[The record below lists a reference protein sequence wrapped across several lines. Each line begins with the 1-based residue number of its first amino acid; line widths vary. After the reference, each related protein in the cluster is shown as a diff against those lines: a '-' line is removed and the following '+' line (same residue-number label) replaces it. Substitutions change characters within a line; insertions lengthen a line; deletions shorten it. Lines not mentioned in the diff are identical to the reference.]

1 MKQITVGVLAHVDAG
16 KTTLCEAM
24 LYSAGAIRKLGR
36 VDNRDSWFDTH
47 AIERSRGITIF
58 SKQAP
63 FTLNDVRFTLLDT
76 PGHVDFASETE
87 RVLPVL
93 DCAILVVSGT
103 DGVQSHTETIWRLLR
118 RYRVPTFIF
127 ITKMDSLSL
136 DKGELLRQLRSRLS
150 TGCIDCSDAVGG
162 NELPETLC
170 EAAAECDDAL
180 LERYLDGEMPTFKD
194 IAALVGA
201 QRIFPCFFGSGLKL
215 TGVEAL
221 LKGLV
226 NFNGTPVYHESFAA
240 IVYKIDHDAKGARLT
255 HLKVT
260 GGSLRVRDEIFYVDS
275 NGGEHREKAAQLR
288 IYSGARYDT
297 ADEITAGGICAVAG
311 LASTYAGQSLG
322 CEQHISAPVLEPVL
336 ICRLELPPD
345 CDARTLLPQLA
356 ILEEEDPQLRFR
368 WDEKLNEI
376 TLHAMGDI
384 QTEILQSE
392 IASRFGVNVGIS
404 QGRVLYKETIKA
416 PVEGVGHFEPLRHY
430 AEVHLVLEPLPRGS
444 GIVCSADCREEIL
457 AGNWQRLV
465 LYNLEEKEHVGV
477 LGGFP
482 LTDVH
487 ITLRSGRSHLKHTEG
502 GDMREAALRAVRM
515 GLMNAECEL
524 LEPYYRYKLRLPATL
539 VGRAVGDIR
548 TMGGSFDVTQN
559 DDGSAEVFGRAPVAK
574 LRGYASEVAAYT
586 SGRGVLVCIS
596 DGYDTCLDAERV
608 LAERGYDPERD
619 VENPADSVFC
629 RRGAGFIVKWNEVP
643 HYMHLESCLTTDRDE
658 QRSQRHR
665 RINIDESELEALMQ
679 REFGEIKRAQ
689 YSAPREYRAE
699 RDETESPKKQRLLI
713 DGYNVIFAWDDL
725 AEIARD
731 NMDLARRHLMDELAN
746 YRGFTG
752 TEIVLVF
759 DAYRSGD
766 NSGKKFEYHGIEV
779 LFTEEGVT
787 ADAWLERFATEIGK
801 SETVRLVS
809 SDNLVQVGALHAGV
823 LRMSSRELEREVARV
838 NARISELLHGKR
850 LPEGARF
857 EDMLD
862 EEAKKEW
869 EQMKSF

>member
-36 VDNRDSWFDTH
+36 VDTRDSWFDTH
-47 AIERSRGITIF
+47 SIERSRGITIF

-63 FTLNDVRFTLLDT
+63 FTLNGVRFTLLDT
-76 PGHVDFASETE
+76 PGHVDFAAETE

-127 ITKMDSLSL
+127 ITKMDALSL
-136 DKGELLRQLRSRLS
+136 EKGELMRQLKSRL
-150 TGCIDCSDAVGG
+150 AVGCVDCTDSLG
-162 NELPETLC
+162 GENPPEALC

-180 LERYLDGEMPTFKD
+180 LERYLDGKLPTFED
-194 IAALVGA
+194 ITRLVGA
-201 QRIFPCFFGSGLKL
+201 QRLFPCFFGSGLKL
-215 TGVEAL
+215 AGVEAL
-221 LKGLV
+221 LGGLV
-226 NFNGTPVYHESFAA
+226 RFCGTPSLRESFAA
-240 IVYKIDHDAKGARLT
+240 IVYKIDRDAKGTRLT

-260 GGSLRVRDEIFYVDS
+260 GGALRVRDEIAYTDQ
-275 NGGEHREKAAQLR
+275 NGAEHREKAAQLR
-288 IYSGARYDT
+288 VYSGAKYDT
-297 ADEITAGGICAVAG
+297 ADIIEAGGICAVAG
-311 LASTYAGQSLG
+311 LSATYAGQSLG
-322 CEQHISAPVLEPVL
+322 CEQRVSSPLLEPVL

-356 ILEEEDPQLRFR
+356 VLEEEDPQLRFR
-368 WDEKLNEI
+368 WDERLGEI

-384 QTEILQSE
+384 QTEVLQSE
-392 IASRFGVNVGIS
+392 IATRFGVEVGIS
-404 QGRVLYKETIKA
+404 QGRVLYKETIKST
-416 PVEGVGHFEPLRHY
+416 VEGVGHFEPLRHY

-444 GIVCSADCREEIL
+444 GVVCVSDCREEVL

-465 LYNLEEKEHVGV
+465 LYNLEEKEHIGV

-482 LTDVH
+482 LTDVR

-515 GLMNAECEL
+515 GLMNAQSEL
-524 LEPYYRYKLRLPATL
+524 LEPYYRYKLRLPASL

-548 TMGGSFDVTQN
+548 AMGGSFDVNQF
-559 DDGSAEVFGRAPVAK
+559 DDGSAEVFGRAPVAR
-574 LRGYASEVAAYT
+574 LRGYSSEVAAYT
-586 SGRGVLVCIS
+586 SGRGSLVCES

-643 HYMHLESCLTTDRDE
+643 QYMHLESCLSPDRGE
-658 QRSQRHR
+658 ERELRHR
-665 RINIDESELEALMQ
+665 RINIDENELEALMR

-689 YSAPREYRAE
+689 YSAPKEYRAVAE
-699 RDETESPKKQRLLI
+699 ETAPLKKQRLLI

-725 AEIARD
+725 AAIARD
-731 NMDLARRHLMDELAN
+731 NMDAARRRLMDELAN

-787 ADAWLERFATEIGK
+787 ADAWLERFAAEIGK

-809 SDNLVQVGALHAGV
+809 SDNLVQLGAVHAGV
-823 LRMSSRELEREVARV
+823 LRMSSRELEREIARV
-838 NARISELLHGKR
+838 NARITELLHGR
-850 LPEGARF
+850 QLPAGARF
-857 EDMLD
+857 EDLLD